1 MNALDAVLEEAFPE
15 GLPQRLEVLVNR
27 AIAEPLLADFKI
39 GPIVAFGPVPAP
51 TRLFISD
58 QGESAQ
64 WERVVRAHWGGA
76 FTDSFLRLAPDGV
89 RRMLDSDGSS
99 EAEIYLDD
107 LQDHAA
113 MEAATALI
121 PPQCDAPAMC
131 LTAYVESKKHSVVS
145 RHTEWPN
152 EVDGIEAARSL
163 RDAGGLWG
171 LRWMDGA
178 LVSAVWVSEARWK
191 NSATEANAVAEA
203 LGAPAEWHAMLDAL
217 QQAGR
222 VGYPDAIEFGVDGT
236 IMVTLGVLPQK

>member
-1 MNALDAVLEEAFPE
+1 MNVLDAVLEEAFPE

-27 AIAEPLLADFKI
+27 EIAEPLLADFKI
-39 GPIVAFGPVPAP
+39 GPIVAFGSVPAP
-51 TRLFISD
+51 SRLFVSD
-58 QGESAQ
+58 QGEPAQ

-76 FTDSFLRLAPDGV
+76 FTDSILRLAPAGV
-89 RRMLDSDGSS
+89 RRMLDSDGSA

-113 MEAATALI
+113 MDAATALM

-131 LTAYVESKKHSVVS
+131 LTAYVESKRHSVIS
-145 RHTEWPN
+145 RHTEWP
-152 EVDGIEAARSL
+152 VDVDRIEAARPLKS
-163 RDAGGLWG
+163 AGGLWG

-191 NSATEANAVAEA
+191 NTATEANAVAEA
-203 LGAPAEWHAMLDAL
+203 LGPPPEWRAMLDIL

-236 IMVTLGVLPQK
+236 IMVTLGVLPQP